1 MNQPKAQRSAKEVTC
16 PSFRRVDKGDLER
29 AVTASGS
36 AAGKQRALDQL
47 VYDMYAATLKKPRD
61 ALLQT
66 WVRLHTCWFGEDGQP
81 AVPPDEIK
89 LVRVSALFKS
99 GGYKSFKNYLSRAKD

>member
-1 MNQPKAQRSAKEVTC
+1 
-16 PSFRRVDKGDLER
+16 
-29 AVTASGS
+29 
-36 AAGKQRALDQL
+36 
-47 VYDMYAATLKKPRD
+47 MYAATSKKPRD

-66 WVRLHTCWFGEDGQP
+66 RVRLHTGWFGEDGQP
-81 AVPPDEIK
+81 AFPLNEIK

>member
-1 MNQPKAQRSAKEVTC
+1 
-16 PSFRRVDKGDLER
+16 
-29 AVTASGS
+29 
-36 AAGKQRALDQL
+36 
-47 VYDMYAATLKKPRD
+47 MYAATSKKPRD
-61 ALLQT
+61 ALLKT

-81 AVPPDEIK
+81 AFPLNEIK